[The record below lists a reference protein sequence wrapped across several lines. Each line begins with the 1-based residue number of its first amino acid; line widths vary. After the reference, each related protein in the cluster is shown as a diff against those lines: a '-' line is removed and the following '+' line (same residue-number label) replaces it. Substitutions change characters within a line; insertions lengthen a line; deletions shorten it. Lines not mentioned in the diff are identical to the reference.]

1 MKLLLL
7 PFRILLIIALLALGI
22 VLFTIWWP
30 LAVFQEIWRD
40 FRDES
45 R

>member
-7 PFRILLIIALLALGI
+7 PFRILAIIVLLALGI
-22 VLFTIWWP
+22 VVFTIWWP
-30 LAVFQEIWRD
+30 LAVFEEIWRD
-40 FRDES
+40 CRDES